1 MASAAAA
8 RAHKTPQTA
17 APAPTV
23 ASPAPPKAPSP
34 APIARRSPLL
44 APPKAPTPIRRKTPK
59 KRLKLPDKQTDSLRG
74 WVVPGRDAATLEGP
88 PSSRWLPEAAS
99 RLERALQASRGVKT
113 PSTSR
118 LDGQSQLVFPDG
130 RVEDGGT
137 TSPKPVR
144 AHTPKAPAS
153 TPVPHYKED
162 DVDAVLKRN
171 QRRLV
176 RAEALTE
183 ATNAALDASGFER
196 GEAVDR
202 LLQIA
207 NERPATPFKRVEAS
221 LPSDVR
227 WATVAPSPRLEA
239 RASQARESWRSAG
252 AAAKSVAAFAR

>member
-1 MASAAAA
+1 M
-8 RAHKTPQTA
+8 
-17 APAPTV
+17 
-23 ASPAPPKAPSP
+23 
-34 APIARRSPLL
+34 
-44 APPKAPTPIRRKTPK
+44 
-59 KRLKLPDKQTDSLRG
+59 
-74 WVVPGRDAATLEGP
+74 
-88 PSSRWLPEAAS
+88 
-99 RLERALQASRGVKT
+99 ERALEASRAPT

-137 TSPKPVR
+137 SSPKPVR
-144 AHTPKAPAS
+144 AHTPQAPCP

-171 QRRLV
+171 QRRLI

-183 ATNAALDASGFER
+183 ATTAALDASGFER

-207 NERPATPFKRVEAS
+207 NERPATPMKRVEAS

>member
-1 MASAAAA
+1 M
-8 RAHKTPQTA
+8 
-17 APAPTV
+17 
-23 ASPAPPKAPSP
+23 
-34 APIARRSPLL
+34 
-44 APPKAPTPIRRKTPK
+44 
-59 KRLKLPDKQTDSLRG
+59 
-74 WVVPGRDAATLEGP
+74 PGRDAATLEGP

-99 RLERALQASRGVKT
+99 RLERALEASRAPT

-144 AHTPKAPAS
+144 AHTPQAPCP

-171 QRRLV
+171 QRRLI

-183 ATNAALDASGFER
+183 ATTAALDASGFER

-227 WATVAPSPRLEA
+227 WATVAPSPRSKRGRRRRGSRGGQRGLLRKALLLSRGAVFFASALANSPRGPVKVRSQSRYAAEIRVVVA
-239 RASQARESWRSAG
+239 RAASRAG
-252 AAAKSVAAFAR
+252 AAAQRCHTSSPTTPLLRRAASRRPAGP

>member
-1 MASAAAA
+1 M
-8 RAHKTPQTA
+8 
-17 APAPTV
+17 
-23 ASPAPPKAPSP
+23 
-34 APIARRSPLL
+34 
-44 APPKAPTPIRRKTPK
+44 
-59 KRLKLPDKQTDSLRG
+59 
-74 WVVPGRDAATLEGP
+74 PGRDDATLEGP

-144 AHTPKAPAS
+144 AHTPQAPCP
-153 TPVPHYKED
+153 TPVPSYKPD
-162 DVDAVLKRN
+162 DVDAVLRRN
-171 QRRLV
+171 QKRLV

-202 LLQIA
+202 LLHIA
-207 NERPATPFKRVEAS
+207 NERPATPFRKVEAS

-239 RASQARESWRSAG
+239 RASAARESWRAAG
-252 AAAKSVAAFAR
+252 SAAKGVAAFAR